1 MIMKRFFLSNF
12 LFLCCITSLLSQT
25 NERYASNRLIVK
37 LKTEYQK
44 NYLQQTK
51 SPKTLVQGATNPL
64 NLFDD
69 LNKKYNLEKQEPII
83 IGDLVPCIVLHFAKD
98 ITIAEAIA
106 AYKQTQLFE
115 YVELDY
121 VGYGEGECME
131 VNNTETKKLSPP
143 IIAPNDTY
151 FNNQWGL
158 LNNGTFSTTSIAGQD
173 IKMLDAWSITKGS
186 SDIIVCILD
195 SGAPLDHPELK
206 DRIWINTK
214 EIPGNTIDD
223 DGNGYVDDV
232 YGWNFAGRNNNPYDD
247 NGHGS
252 NVTGIVGNI
261 GNNNLGYAGIDW
273 NCKLMIV
280 KVLDANNTGFYSW
293 WIYGIYYAVKNGAK
307 VINMSLVGYDYSS
320 ALNDALT
327 YAWNNGVTIVAAM
340 GNENSSVLRYPA
352 GHHQSIN
359 VGSVNDD
366 GRRTHPFLR
375 STSTAS
381 GSNIGQ
387 HIDVTAP
394 GNYIYGISY
403 KSLTDYT
410 YYWGGT
416 SQATPHVTG
425 IVSLM
430 LSLDSTLTT
439 QHIRDIIRATAD
451 DQTTNSLEDT
461 PGFDIFNGY
470 GRVNATR
477 ALRAVLLTDTKD
489 ISSSLKIYPNPS
501 TGVLN
506 IHADNILS
514 SSASVSVCNAIGQ
527 QVFSEKINNAS
538 NKTDFSLDLKSLK
551 GLHFIRLNDG
561 VKNYVQKIILE

>member
-25 NERYASNRLIVK
+25 GERYASNRLIVK

-51 SPKTLVQGATNPL
+51 SPKTFVQGATNPL

-69 LNKKYNLEKQEPII
+69 LNKRYNFEKKEPLI
-83 IGDLVPCIVLHFAKD
+83 IGDLVPCIVLTFAKE
-98 ITIAEAIA
+98 INIAEAIA

-115 YVELDY
+115 YVEPDY

-143 IIAPNDTY
+143 TIAPNDTY
-151 FNNQWGL
+151 FSNQWGL
-158 LNNGTFSTTSIAGQD
+158 FNNGTFSTTSVAGQD
-173 IKMLDAWSITKGS
+173 IKMVDAWSITKGS

-214 EIPGNTIDD
+214 EIPGNGIDD

-403 KSLTDYT
+403 KSTDYT

-430 LSLDSTLTT
+430 LSLDSTLTP
-439 QHIRDIIRATAD
+439 QRIRDIIRATAD

-477 ALRAVLLTDTKD
+477 ALRNALLTDTKD

-514 SSASVSVCNAIGQ
+514 SSATISVCNVIGQ

-551 GLHFIRLNDG
+551 GLHFIRLSDG
-561 VKNYVQKIILE
+561 VKNYIQKIILE